1 MTEKDFT
8 FEIYACVVFPLFLL
22 GIFGNALTIVS
33 VIYAR
38 CKGMHDFNDKDVWHS
53 RIVFIINLA
62 IVDFLYCFLVVL
74 MCIHAFIIY
83 LKEDL
88 RESASTYCKI
98 FVIGIQQLATIDGWC
113 IALIAFT
120 RAFPKIK

>member
-8 FEIYACVVFPLFLL
+8 FEIYACVLFPLFLM
-22 GIFGNALTIVS
+22 GTFGNALTIAS
-33 VIYAR
+33 VIYA
-38 CKGMHDFNDKDVWHS
+38 KLKS
-53 RIVFIINLA
+53 RHEFHEVTQWRSKTVFIINLA
-62 IVDFLYCFLVVL
+62 VVDFSYCFLVVL
-74 MCIHAFIIY
+74 MCVHALALY

-88 RESASTYCKI
+88 RESASLSCKI